1 MIHRSVVTVI
11 LATTPRATELTA
23 HTGTARRNPL
33 ALVLAGALSV
43 AGVIHCLLTP
53 EHMAMSALFGAGF
66 LASGVAQF
74 GMAALAVLRPSR
86 QLYAAVIAMTTML
99 SGLYAYNVFV
109 GLPFADVAAAAA
121 TEGHEHADDEH
132 ADSSEESAQHE
143 EQAAETDHHEEG
155 LVLGAGEPVDAY
167 GAITQ
172 LAQLSA
178 AAIAVALLLRG
189 RAGSA

>member
-1 MIHRSVVTVI
+1 MHRSVMAVTY
-11 LATTPRATELTA
+11 ATTPRETELTA

-33 ALVLAGALSV
+33 AFVLAGALTL

-53 EHMAMSALFGAGF
+53 EHLAMSALFGAGF

-74 GMAALAVLRPSR
+74 GMAALAVIRPSR
-86 QLYAAVIAMTTML
+86 QLYAAVIAMAAVL

-109 GLPFADVAAAAA
+109 GLPFHDVAAAAA
-121 TEGHEHADDEH
+121 TEGHEHAEDEH
-132 ADSSEESAQHE
+132 ADSSEKSGQHE
-143 EQAAETDHHEEG
+143 QQAAESDHHEEG
-155 LVLGAGEPVDAY
+155 LVLGAGEPVDVY

-178 AAIAVALLLRG
+178 AAIAVALLRG